1 MATYPKLE
9 NPSAPEKKTNKVY
22 VFIVDFDPEKKN
34 FMKLV
39 KRKTNKKTVLFN
51 YEEFHNKTFSYL
63 LEQYDDNRTF
73 VFNIKDNDCREWLSL
88 CLREIKKHNIIVV
101 YKSKQP
107 WIEKIEPQIIV
118 PFKRFHKLILCQNP
132 EELYDV
138 RVHLPKP
145 KNLIMRILTAVVN
158 CFREKNKE
166 YINC

>member
-1 MATYPKLE
+1 MATYPKI
-9 NPSAPEKKTNKVY
+9 PDIPTAPEKKINKVY
-22 VFIVDFDPEKKN
+22 VFIVDFDPEKKD
-34 FMKLV
+34 FIKMV
-39 KRKTNKKTVLFN
+39 KRKTNQKTVCFD
-51 YEEFHNKTFSYL
+51 YESFHNKTFSYL
-63 LEQYDDNRTF
+63 LEQYDNRTF
-73 VFNIKDNDCREWLSL
+73 IFNLKDDDCREWLSL

-132 EELYDV
+132 DELYDV

-145 KNLIMRILTAVVN
+145 KNLIMRILNAFVN
-158 CFREKNKE
+158 CFLSKNKE